1 MGMRWRFVLVALPLL
16 VLAACSN
23 TSNTRLPVACPRP
36 GILAEGADLTRYR
49 PGAVRDLTTLEWD
62 ARISGINGGCN
73 PGRKNAS
80 IEMTLIAGFSIE
92 RGAGAEGRVID
103 LPWFVAV
110 VDNNDERVLSRQ
122 SFTERVT
129 FARNETRT
137 AVESG
142 PDQPVPAG
150 RRAAARRR
158 LPDLCVLRPEPGGF
172 RLQPPPRAAVG
183 PGRAVPAWGGRARRR
198 G

>member
-1 MGMRWRFVLVALPLL
+1 MGMGWRFVLVALPLL

-23 TSNTRLPVACPRP
+23 TTNTRLPVACPRP

-80 IEMTLIAGFSIE
+80 IEMTLVAGFSIE
-92 RGAGAEGRVID
+92 RGAGAEGRFVD

-142 PDQPVPAG
+142 PISLSLPVG
-150 RRAAARRR
+150 EQRRAGDYRVYVSF
-158 LPDLCVLRPEPGGF
+158 DLSPEDF
-172 RLQPPPRAAVG
+172 AFNL
-183 PGRAVPAWGGRARRR
+183 RR
-198 G
+198 GPR

>member
-16 VLAACSN
+16 ALMGCGN

-62 ARISGINGGCN
+62 ARIGGISGGCN
-73 PGRKNAS
+73 PGRKNLS
-80 IEMTLIAGFSIE
+80 IDMTLIASFTIE

-110 VDNNDERVLSRQ
+110 VENGTEQVLARR

-129 FARNETRT
+129 FARNETKT
-137 AVESG
+137 NVETV
-142 PDQPVPAG
+142 PVSLTLPVG
-150 RRAAARRR
+150 ESRRGNDYRIYVSFE
-158 LPDLCVLRPEPGGF
+158 LTPEDF
-172 RLQPPPRAAVG
+172 ALN
-183 PGRAVPAWGGRARRR
+183 RRR
-198 G
+198 GPR